1 MGHKLLEKLLR
12 THHAMT
18 FEFRVR
24 MQNAIRRGVISR
36 RVHSIRTCLVKRRL
50 HVRVSFIPTLGP
62 SRHHLTGNRTSLV
75 SAPVIVTIAYVQGL
89 FV

>member
-1 MGHKLLEKLLR
+1 
-12 THHAMT
+12 MT

-24 MQNAIRRGVISR
+24 MQNTIRRGVISR
-36 RVHSIRTCLVKRRL
+36 RIHSIRACFVKRRL
-50 HVRVSFIPTLGP
+50 HVRVSFILTLGRP
-62 SRHHLTGNRTSLV
+62 RHYLTGNRTSLV